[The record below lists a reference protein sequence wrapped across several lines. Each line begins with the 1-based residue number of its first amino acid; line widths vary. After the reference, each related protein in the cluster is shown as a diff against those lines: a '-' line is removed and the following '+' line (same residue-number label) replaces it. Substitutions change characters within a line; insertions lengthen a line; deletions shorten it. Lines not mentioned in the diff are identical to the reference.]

1 MTNGARLVSEM
12 TLEEKA
18 AICTGA
24 TVWTTTPVHRL
35 GIPSIVLS
43 DGPHGLRQVTHPE
56 LMSFDALPSTCF
68 PSASCSASSWDPAL
82 LSAMAGAIADEA
94 RAAGVKVVL
103 GPGVN
108 IKRSPVGGRNFE
120 YFSEDPFLAGELAVG
135 YIEGMQARGVG
146 SSLKHFAVNNLETR
160 RMTVDAI
167 VDGRALREIYLPAF
181 EAAVTRARPWTVMSA
196 YNRVNGTYAS
206 QHGGLLIQILRKEWG
221 FDGVVVSDWGGVQ
234 DRVAAIAGGTDLE
247 MPGPRPRRVREVVDA
262 VNAGRLAEAEL
273 DVSVR
278 RIVEL
283 AARGQEP
290 VERTEWTLGAHHELA
305 RRVAAESMVLL
316 RNDGTL
322 PLRDLSSLAVI
333 GRAAVEPR
341 YQGDGSSRVHAVTVD
356 EPLEELRRRDPNLR
370 IEYAEGYPADDSE
383 DPATIAEAVAVAR
396 SADVALVFAALP
408 GWKDVEGADRD
419 DLDLTPHQ
427 VALIRAVTEVQPRTI
442 VILNNGSAVAMDDW
456 IAGTAAVLEAWLPG
470 QGGGSAIADI
480 LFGVVN
486 PSGKL
491 PETFPHRLADTPAFF
506 NQPGENDQVR
516 YGEGVFVGYRAYDAQ
531 DRPVLFP
538 FGHGL
543 SYTDFAYG
551 PPGASPNVIGPDEGV
566 TVSVD
571 VTNTGARAGQ
581 EIVQV
586 YVADRESSLRRPPKE
601 LKGFAKL
608 ELVPGESK
616 QVDIQ
621 LPARSFAFY
630 HPGRGDWVVEAG
642 DFDVL
647 VGSSSAD
654 IRGACTVTVRSGERR
669 PSLLGDLSTLG
680 DWLTDPAGREILEPM
695 LPSIQGRLVSALGS
709 APNDPAAVDPD
720 IWWWVTSMPLQY
732 VLDVGADPDGASP
745 TEVVRTLLA
754 QVRQATRVE

>member
-1 MTNGARLVSEM
+1 M

-24 TVWTTTPVHRL
+24 TVWTTTPVDRL
-35 GIPSIVLS
+35 GIREIVLS
-43 DGPHGLRQVTHPE
+43 DGPHGLRQVTDPA

-68 PSASCSASSWDPAL
+68 PSASCSASSWDPGL
-82 LSAMAGAIADEA
+82 LSEMSGAIADEA
-94 RAAGVKVVL
+94 RSAGVDVVL

-120 YFSEDPFLAGELAVG
+120 YFSEDPFLAGELAVR

-167 VDGRALREIYLPAF
+167 VDERALREIYLPAF

-206 QHGGLLIQILRKEWG
+206 QHRGLLIQILREEWG

-247 MPGPRPRRVREVVDA
+247 MPGPRPRRVREVVAA
-262 VNAGRLAEAEL
+262 VREGRLAEAEL
-273 DVSVR
+273 DVAVR

-283 AARGQEP
+283 AARGREP
-290 VERTEWTLGAHHELA
+290 VEPTEWTLAAHHDLA
-305 RRVAAESMVLL
+305 RRLAAESMVLL
-316 RNDGTL
+316 RNDGIL

-370 IEYAEGYPADDSE
+370 IDYAEGYPADERD
-383 DPATIAEAVAVAR
+383 DPAMIAEAVAVSR
-396 SADVALVFAALP
+396 STDAAIIFAALP

-470 QGGGSAIADI
+470 EGGGSAIADI
-480 LFGVVN
+480 IFGVVN

-506 NQPGENDQVR
+506 NQPGENDEVR
-516 YGEGVFVGYRAYDAQ
+516 YGEGIFVGYRAYDAQ

-551 PPGASPNVIGPDEGV
+551 PPGASSSVIGPEDGV
-566 TVSVD
+566 TISVE
-571 VTNTGARAGQ
+571 VTNSGARAGR

-601 LKGFAKL
+601 LKGFAKV
-608 ELVPGESK
+608 ELAPGESK
-616 QVDIQ
+616 QVEIQ

-654 IRGACTVTVRSGERR
+654 IRGTCTVTVRSGERR

-680 DWLTDPAGREILEPM
+680 DWLADPAGREILAPM
-695 LPSIQGRLVSALGS
+695 LPSIQDRLVSALGS

-720 IWWWVTSMPLQY
+720 IWWWVTSMPLLY
-732 VLDVGADPDGASP
+732 VLDVGAGPDGAPP
-745 TEVVRTLLA
+745 TEVVGTLLA
-754 QVRQATRVE
+754 QVRQATTVE